1 MKILHLDSNHGMI
14 MKSLSAWGL
23 KNDIDLT
30 SSKAEIGNIIGA
42 YHGLVIRSRIK
53 IDKDLIDK
61 AVNLKF
67 VARVGSGTENIDCEY
82 LMKKNIELIT
92 SGEGNSNAVGE
103 HTIGLLLDLSKKITK
118 SHIDL
123 QSNLRKREENRGF
136 EIEGKTIGI
145 IGYGK
150 TGKSF
155 ARKLLGFNC
164 NVIFNDLKKNLEDEY
179 AKSVTISE
187 LKEKSDIISIHTDLN
202 KLSHHLINKKFIS
215 DCKKPIYLL
224 NTSRGECVNT
234 EDLIFALKDGKVSGA
249 GLDVLENETKSFFS
263 LNDDDSFEEIKK
275 FENVILTPHTAGWSN
290 ESKIKLAEVT
300 VYKIKKFLG
309 RKN

>member
-1 MKILHLDSNHGMI
+1 MKILHLDSNHSMI
-14 MKSLSAWGL
+14 KKSLSALGL

-30 SSKAEIGNIIGA
+30 SNKVEIGNIIGA
-42 YHGLVIRSRIK
+42 YHGLVLRSRIK

-82 LMKKNIELIT
+82 LVKKNIELIT

-103 HTIGLLLDLSKKITK
+103 HTLGLLLDLSKKITK
-118 SHIDL
+118 SHIEI

-150 TGKSF
+150 AGKSF

-164 NVIFNDLKKNLEDEY
+164 NVIFNDLKKDLEDEY

-202 KLSHHLINKKFIS
+202 KLSHHLINKKFIN
-215 DCKKPIYLL
+215 DCKKPFYLL

-234 EDLIFALKDGKVSGA
+234 KDLIFALKDGKVSGA

-263 LNDDDSFEEIKK
+263 LNDDDSFEEMKK
-275 FENVILTPHTAGWSN
+275 FENVILTPHTAGWSH
-290 ESKIKLAEVT
+290 ESKIKLAEIT
-300 VYKIKKFLG
+300 VDKIKKFLG

>member
-1 MKILHLDSNHGMI
+1 MKILHLDINHSMI
-14 MKSLSAWGL
+14 TKSLSTLGL

-30 SSKAEIGNIIGA
+30 SNKFEIGNIIGD
-42 YHGLVIRSRIK
+42 YHGLVVRSRIK
-53 IDKDLIDK
+53 IDKNLIDK

-82 LMKKNIELIT
+82 LVKKNIELIT

-103 HTIGLLLDLSKKITK
+103 HTLGLLLDLSKKITK
-118 SHIDL
+118 SYIEI

-150 TGKSF
+150 AGKSF

-164 NVIFNDLKKNLEDEY
+164 IVIFNDLKKDLEDEY

-202 KLSHHLINKKFIS
+202 KLSHHLINKKFIN
-215 DCKKPIYLL
+215 DCKKPFYLL

-234 EDLIFALKDGKVSGA
+234 KDLIFALKDGKVSGA

-263 LNDDDSFEEIKK
+263 LNDDDSFEEMKK
-275 FENVILTPHTAGWSN
+275 FENVILTPHTAGWSH
-290 ESKIKLAEVT
+290 ESKIKLAEIT
-300 VYKIKKFLG
+300 VDKIKKFLG

>member
-14 MKSLSAWGL
+14 KKSLSALGL

-30 SSKAEIGNIIGA
+30 SNKVEIGNIIGA
-42 YHGLVIRSRIK
+42 YDGLIVRSRIK
-53 IDKDLIDK
+53 IDKNLIDK

-103 HTIGLLLDLSKKITK
+103 HTLGLLLDLSKKITK
-118 SHIDL
+118 SHIEI

-164 NVIFNDLKKNLEDEY
+164 NVIFNDLKKDLEDEY
-179 AKSVTISE
+179 AKPVTISE
-187 LKEKSDIISIHTDLN
+187 LKEKSDVISIHTDLN
-202 KLSHHLINKKFIS
+202 KLSHHLINEKFIS
-215 DCKKPIYLL
+215 DCKKPFYLL

-234 EDLIFALKDGKVSGA
+234 KDLIFALKDGKVSGA

-275 FENVILTPHTAGWSN
+275 FENVILTPHTAGWSY
-290 ESKIKLAEVT
+290 ESKIKLAEIT
-300 VYKIKKFLG
+300 VDKIKKFLG

>member
-1 MKILHLDSNHGMI
+1 MPQL
-14 MKSLSAWGL
+14 A
-23 KNDIDLT
+23 
-30 SSKAEIGNIIGA
+30 
-42 YHGLVIRSRIK
+42 
-53 IDKDLIDK
+53 
-61 AVNLKF
+61 
-67 VARVGSGTENIDCEY
+67 
-82 LMKKNIELIT
+82 
-92 SGEGNSNAVGE
+92 
-103 HTIGLLLDLSKKITK
+103 LSKKITK
-118 SHIDL
+118 SHIEI

-164 NVIFNDLKKNLEDEY
+164 NVIFNDLKKDLEDEY
-179 AKSVTISE
+179 AKPVTISE
-187 LKEKSDIISIHTDLN
+187 LKEKSDVISIHTDLN
-202 KLSHHLINKKFIS
+202 KLSHHLINEKFIN
-215 DCKKPIYLL
+215 DCKKPFYLL

-263 LNDDDSFEEIKK
+263 LNDDNSFEEIKK
-275 FENVILTPHTAGWSN
+275 FENVILTPHTAGWSY
-290 ESKIKLAEVT
+290 ESKIKLAEIT
-300 VYKIKKFLG
+300 VDKIKKFLC

>member
-1 MKILHLDSNHGMI
+1 MKILHLDSNHGI
-14 MKSLSAWGL
+14 IKKSLSTWGL

-30 SSKAEIGNIIGA
+30 SSKAEIENKIGA
-42 YHGLVIRSRIK
+42 YHGLIIRSRIK

-82 LMKKNIELIT
+82 LVKKNIELIT
-92 SGEGNSNAVGE
+92 SGEGNANAVGE
-103 HTIGLLLDLSKKITK
+103 HTLGLLLDLSKKITK
-118 SHIDL
+118 SHIEM
-123 QSNLRKREENRGF
+123 QNNLRKREENRGL

-150 TGKSF
+150 TGKTF

-164 NVIFNDLKKNLEDEY
+164 NVIFSDLKKDLGDEY
-179 AKSVTISE
+179 AKQVTVSE
-187 LKEKSDIISIHTDLN
+187 LKEKSDVISIHTDLN
-202 KLSHHLINKKFIS
+202 KLSHHLINKKFIN
-215 DCKKPIYLL
+215 DCKKPFYLL

-234 EDLIFALKDGKVSGA
+234 EDLILALKDGKVSGA

-263 LNDDDSFEEIKK
+263 LNNDVSFEEIKK
-275 FENVILTPHTAGWSN
+275 FENVILTPHTAGWSY
-290 ESKIKLAEVT
+290 ESKIKLAEIT
-300 VYKIKKFLG
+300 LDKIKKFLG

>member
-1 MKILHLDSNHGMI
+1 MKILHLDSNHSMI
-14 MKSLSAWGL
+14 KKSLSALGL

-30 SSKAEIGNIIGA
+30 SNKVEIGNIIGA
-42 YHGLVIRSRIK
+42 YHGLVLRSRIK

-82 LMKKNIELIT
+82 LVKKNIELIT

-103 HTIGLLLDLSKKITK
+103 HTLGLLLDLSKKITK
-118 SHIDL
+118 SHIEI

-150 TGKSF
+150 AGKSF

-164 NVIFNDLKKNLEDEY
+164 NVIFNDLKKDLEDEY

-202 KLSHHLINKKFIS
+202 KLSHHLINKKFII
-215 DCKKPIYLL
+215 DCKKPFYLL

-234 EDLIFALKDGKVSGA
+234 KDLIFALKDGKVSGA

-263 LNDDDSFEEIKK
+263 LNDDASFEEIKK
-275 FENVILTPHTAGWSN
+275 FENIILTPHTAGWSY
-290 ESKIKLAEVT
+290 ESKIKLAEIT
-300 VYKIKKFLG
+300 VDKIKKFLG

>member
-1 MKILHLDSNHGMI
+1 MKILHLDSNHSMI
-14 MKSLSAWGL
+14 KKSLSALGL

-30 SSKAEIGNIIGA
+30 SSKVEIGNIIGA
-42 YHGLVIRSRIK
+42 YHGLVLRSRIK

-82 LMKKNIELIT
+82 LVKKNIELIT

-103 HTIGLLLDLSKKITK
+103 HTLGLLLDLSKKITK
-118 SHIDL
+118 SYIEI

-150 TGKSF
+150 AGKSF

-164 NVIFNDLKKNLEDEY
+164 NVIFNDLKKDLEDEY

-202 KLSHHLINKKFIS
+202 KLSHHLINKKFIN
-215 DCKKPIYLL
+215 DCKKPFYLL

-234 EDLIFALKDGKVSGA
+234 KDLIFALKDGKVSGA

-263 LNDDDSFEEIKK
+263 LNDDDSFEEMKK

-290 ESKIKLAEVT
+290 ESKIKLAEIT
-300 VYKIKKFLG
+300 VDKIKKFLG

>member
-14 MKSLSAWGL
+14 KKSLSALGL

-30 SSKAEIGNIIGA
+30 SSKVEIGNIIGA
-42 YHGLVIRSRIK
+42 YHGLVLRSRIK

-67 VARVGSGTENIDCEY
+67 IARVGSGTENIDREY
-82 LMKKNIELIT
+82 LVKKNIELIT

-103 HTIGLLLDLSKKITK
+103 HTLGLLLALSKKITK
-118 SHIDL
+118 SHIEI

-150 TGKSF
+150 AGKSF

-164 NVIFNDLKKNLEDEY
+164 NVIFNDLKKDLEDEY
-179 AKSVTISE
+179 AKPVTISE
-187 LKEKSDIISIHTDLN
+187 LKEKSDVISIHTDLN
-202 KLSHHLINKKFIS
+202 KLSHHLINKKFIN
-215 DCKKPIYLL
+215 DCKKPFYLL

-263 LNDDDSFEEIKK
+263 LNDDNSFEEIKK
-275 FENVILTPHTAGWSN
+275 FENVILTPHTAGWSY
-290 ESKIKLAEVT
+290 ESKIKLAEIT
-300 VYKIKKFLG
+300 VDKIKKFLC

>member
-1 MKILHLDSNHGMI
+1 MKILHLDSNHSMI
-14 MKSLSAWGL
+14 KKSLSALGL

-30 SSKAEIGNIIGA
+30 SSKVEIGNIIGA
-42 YHGLVIRSRIK
+42 YHGLVLRSRIK

-67 VARVGSGTENIDCEY
+67 IARVGSGTENIDREY
-82 LMKKNIELIT
+82 LVKKNIELIT

-103 HTIGLLLDLSKKITK
+103 HTLGLLLDLSKKITK
-118 SHIDL
+118 SHIEI

-155 ARKLLGFNC
+155 ARKLSGFNC
-164 NVIFNDLKKNLEDEY
+164 TVIFHDLKKGLGDEY
-179 AKSVTISE
+179 AKQVTISE
-187 LKEKSDIISIHTDLN
+187 LKEKSEVISIHTDLN
-202 KLSHHLINKKFIS
+202 KLSHHLINKKFIN
-215 DCKKPIYLL
+215 DCKKTFYFL

-234 EDLIFALKDGKVSGA
+234 EDLIYGLKNGKISGA
-249 GLDVLENETKSFFS
+249 GLDVLENETKSFFD
-263 LNDDDSFEEIKK
+263 LTDDDIIDRIKEFK
-275 FENVILTPHTAGWSN
+275 NVILTPHIAGWSY
-290 ESKIKLAEVT
+290 ESKIKMAEIT
-300 VYKIKKFLG
+300 VDKIKKFLA

>member
-1 MKILHLDSNHGMI
+1 MKILHLDINHSMI
-14 MKSLSAWGL
+14 TKSLSTLGL

-30 SSKAEIGNIIGA
+30 SNKFEIGNIIGD
-42 YHGLVIRSRIK
+42 YHGLVVRSRIK
-53 IDKDLIDK
+53 IDKNLIDK

-82 LMKKNIELIT
+82 LVKKNIELIT

-103 HTIGLLLDLSKKITK
+103 HTLGLLLDLSKKITK
-118 SHIDL
+118 SYIEI
-123 QSNLRKREENRGF
+123 QSNLRRREENRGF

-150 TGKSF
+150 AGKSF

-164 NVIFNDLKKNLEDEY
+164 NVIFNDLKKDLEDEY

-202 KLSHHLINKKFIS
+202 KLSHHLINKKFIN
-215 DCKKPIYLL
+215 DCKKPFYLL

-234 EDLIFALKDGKVSGA
+234 KDLIFALKDGKVSGA

-263 LNDDDSFEEIKK
+263 LNDDDSFEEMKK
-275 FENVILTPHTAGWSN
+275 FENVILTPHTAGWSH
-290 ESKIKLAEVT
+290 ESKIKLAEIT
-300 VYKIKKFLG
+300 VDKIKKFLG

>member
-14 MKSLSAWGL
+14 KKSLSALGL

-30 SSKAEIGNIIGA
+30 SSKVEIGNIIGA
-42 YHGLVIRSRIK
+42 YHGLVLRSRIK

-67 VARVGSGTENIDCEY
+67 IARVGSGTENIDREY
-82 LMKKNIELIT
+82 LVKKNIELIT

-103 HTIGLLLDLSKKITK
+103 HTLGLLLALSKKITK
-118 SHIDL
+118 SHIEI

-164 NVIFNDLKKNLEDEY
+164 NVIFNDLKKDLEDEY
-179 AKSVTISE
+179 AKPVTISE
-187 LKEKSDIISIHTDLN
+187 LKEKSDVISIHTDLN
-202 KLSHHLINKKFIS
+202 KLSHHLINEKFIN
-215 DCKKPIYLL
+215 DCKKPFYLL

-263 LNDDDSFEEIKK
+263 LNDDNSFEEIKK
-275 FENVILTPHTAGWSN
+275 FENVILTPHTAGWSY
-290 ESKIKLAEVT
+290 ESKIKLAEIT
-300 VYKIKKFLG
+300 VDKIKKFLC

>member
-1 MKILHLDSNHGMI
+1 MKILHLDSNHSMI
-14 MKSLSAWGL
+14 KKRLSELGL

-30 SSKAEIGNIIGA
+30 SNKAEIENIIDV
-42 YHGLVIRSRIK
+42 YHGLIIRSRIK

-67 VARVGSGTENIDCEY
+67 IARVGSGTENIDCKY
-82 LMKKNIELIT
+82 LMKKNIKLIT

-103 HTIGLLLDLSKKITK
+103 HTLGLLLDLSKKITK
-118 SHIDL
+118 SHIEM
-123 QSNLRKREENRGF
+123 QNNLRKREENRGF

-155 ARKLLGFNC
+155 ARKLSGFNC
-164 NVIFNDLKKNLEDEY
+164 NVIFNDLKKDLGDEY
-179 AKSVTISE
+179 AKQVTISE
-187 LKEKSDIISIHTDLN
+187 LKEKSEVISIHTDLN
-202 KLSHHLINKKFIS
+202 KLSHHLINKKFIN
-215 DCKKPIYLL
+215 DCKKPFYFL

-234 EDLIFALKDGKVSGA
+234 KDLIFGLKNGKISGA
-249 GLDVLENETKSFFS
+249 GLDVLENETKSFFD
-263 LNDDDSFEEIKK
+263 LNEDDIFDRIKK
-275 FENVILTPHTAGWSN
+275 FENVILTPHIAGWSF
-290 ESKIKLAEVT
+290 ESKVKLAEIT
-300 VYKIKKFLG
+300 VDKIKKFLG

>member
-14 MKSLSAWGL
+14 KKSLSALGL

-30 SSKAEIGNIIGA
+30 SNKVEIGNIIGA
-42 YHGLVIRSRIK
+42 YHGLVLRSRIK

-82 LMKKNIELIT
+82 LVKKNIELIT

-103 HTIGLLLDLSKKITK
+103 HTLGLLLDLSKKITK
-118 SHIDL
+118 SHIEM
-123 QSNLRKREENRGF
+123 QNNLRKREENRGF

-150 TGKSF
+150 AGKSF

-164 NVIFNDLKKNLEDEY
+164 NVIFNDLKKDLGDEY
-179 AKSVTISE
+179 AKQVTVSK
-187 LKEKSDIISIHTDLN
+187 LKEKSDVISIHTDLN
-202 KLSHHLINKKFIS
+202 KLSHHLINKKFIN
-215 DCKKPIYLL
+215 DCKKTFYLL

-263 LNDDDSFEEIKK
+263 LNDDVNFEEIKK
-275 FENVILTPHTAGWSN
+275 FENVILTPHTAGWSY
-290 ESKIKLAEVT
+290 ESKIKLAEIT
-300 VYKIKKFLG
+300 VDKIKKFLS

>member
-1 MKILHLDSNHGMI
+1 MKILHLDSNHSMI
-14 MKSLSAWGL
+14 KKSLSALGL

-30 SSKAEIGNIIGA
+30 SNKVEIGNIIGA
-42 YHGLVIRSRIK
+42 YHGLVLRSRIK

-82 LMKKNIELIT
+82 LVKKNIELIT

-103 HTIGLLLDLSKKITK
+103 HTLGLLLDLSKKITK
-118 SHIDL
+118 SHIEI

-150 TGKSF
+150 AGKSF

-164 NVIFNDLKKNLEDEY
+164 NVIFNDLKKDLEDEY

-202 KLSHHLINKKFIS
+202 KLSYHLINKKFIS
-215 DCKKPIYLL
+215 DCKKPFYLL

-234 EDLIFALKDGKVSGA
+234 KDLIFALKDGKVSGA

-263 LNDDDSFEEIKK
+263 LNDDDSFEEMKK
-275 FENVILTPHTAGWSN
+275 FENVILTPHTAGWSY
-290 ESKIKLAEVT
+290 ESKIKLAEIT
-300 VYKIKKFLG
+300 VDKIKKFLG

>member
-14 MKSLSAWGL
+14 KKSLSALGL

-30 SSKAEIGNIIGA
+30 SNKVEIGNIIGA
-42 YHGLVIRSRIK
+42 YDGLIVRSRIK
-53 IDKDLIDK
+53 IDKNLIDK

-82 LMKKNIELIT
+82 LVKKNIELIT

-103 HTIGLLLDLSKKITK
+103 HTLGLLLDLSKKITK
-118 SHIDL
+118 SHIEI

-164 NVIFNDLKKNLEDEY
+164 NVIFNDLKKDLEDEY
-179 AKSVTISE
+179 AKPVTISE
-187 LKEKSDIISIHTDLN
+187 LKEKSDVISIHTDLN
-202 KLSHHLINKKFIS
+202 KLSHHLINEKFIS
-215 DCKKPIYLL
+215 DCKKPFYLL

-234 EDLIFALKDGKVSGA
+234 KDLIFALKDGKVSGA

-275 FENVILTPHTAGWSN
+275 FENVILTPHTAGWSY
-290 ESKIKLAEVT
+290 ESKIKLAEIT
-300 VYKIKKFLG
+300 VDKIKKFLG

>member
-1 MKILHLDSNHGMI
+1 MKILHLDSNHSMI
-14 MKSLSAWGL
+14 KKSLSALGL

-30 SSKAEIGNIIGA
+30 SSKVEIGNIIGA
-42 YHGLVIRSRIK
+42 YHGLVLRSRIK

-67 VARVGSGTENIDCEY
+67 VARVGSGTENIDCKY
-82 LMKKNIELIT
+82 LVKKNIELIT

-103 HTIGLLLDLSKKITK
+103 HTLGLLLDLSKKITK
-118 SHIDL
+118 SYIEI

-150 TGKSF
+150 AGKSF

-164 NVIFNDLKKNLEDEY
+164 NVIFNDLKKDLEDEY

-202 KLSHHLINKKFIS
+202 KLSHHLINKKFIN
-215 DCKKPIYLL
+215 DCKKPFYLL

-234 EDLIFALKDGKVSGA
+234 KDLIFALKDGKVSGA

-263 LNDDDSFEEIKK
+263 LNDDDSFEEMKK
-275 FENVILTPHTAGWSN
+275 FENVILTPHTAGWSH
-290 ESKIKLAEVT
+290 ESKIKLAEIT
-300 VYKIKKFLG
+300 VDKIKKFLG

>member
-1 MKILHLDSNHGMI
+1 MKILHLDINHSMI
-14 MKSLSAWGL
+14 TKSLSTLGL

-30 SSKAEIGNIIGA
+30 SNKFEIGNIIGD
-42 YHGLVIRSRIK
+42 YHGLVVRSRIK
-53 IDKDLIDK
+53 IDKNLIDK

-92 SGEGNSNAVGE
+92 SGEGSSNAVGE
-103 HTIGLLLDLSKKITK
+103 HTLGLLLDLSKKITK
-118 SHIDL
+118 SHIEI

-150 TGKSF
+150 AGKSF

-164 NVIFNDLKKNLEDEY
+164 NVIFNDLKKDIGDEY
-179 AKSVTISE
+179 AKQVTISE
-187 LKEKSDIISIHTDLN
+187 LKEKSDVISIHTDLN
-202 KLSHHLINKKFIS
+202 KLSHHLINKKFIN
-215 DCKKPIYLL
+215 DCKKTFYLL

-263 LNDDDSFEEIKK
+263 LNDDVNFEEIKK
-275 FENVILTPHTAGWSN
+275 FENVILTPHTAGWSY
-290 ESKIKLAEVT
+290 ESKIKLAEIT
-300 VYKIKKFLG
+300 VDKIKKFLS

>member
-1 MKILHLDSNHGMI
+1 MKILHLDINHSMI
-14 MKSLSAWGL
+14 KKSLSTLGL

-30 SSKAEIGNIIGA
+30 SNKVEIGNIIGD
-42 YHGLVIRSRIK
+42 YHGLVVRSRIK
-53 IDKDLIDK
+53 IDKNLIDK

-103 HTIGLLLDLSKKITK
+103 HTLGLLLDLSKKITK
-118 SHIDL
+118 SHIEM
-123 QSNLRKREENRGF
+123 QNSLRKREENRGF
-136 EIEGKTIGI
+136 EIQGKTIGI

-155 ARKLLGFNC
+155 ARKLSGFNC
-164 NVIFNDLKKNLEDEY
+164 TVIFHDLKKGLGDEY
-179 AKSVTISE
+179 AKQVTISE
-187 LKEKSDIISIHTDLN
+187 LKEKSEVISIHTDLN
-202 KLSHHLINKKFIS
+202 KLSHHLINKKFIN
-215 DCKKPIYLL
+215 DCKKTFYFL

-234 EDLIFALKDGKVSGA
+234 EDLIYGLKNGKISGA
-249 GLDVLENETKSFFS
+249 GLDVLENETKSFFD
-263 LNDDDSFEEIKK
+263 LTDDDIIDRIKK
-275 FENVILTPHTAGWSN
+275 FKNVILTPHIAGWSY
-290 ESKIKLAEVT
+290 ESKIKMAEIT
-300 VYKIKKFLG
+300 VDKIKKFLG

>member
-14 MKSLSAWGL
+14 KKSLSALGL

-30 SSKAEIGNIIGA
+30 SSKVEIGNIIGA
-42 YHGLVIRSRIK
+42 YHGLVLRSRIK

-67 VARVGSGTENIDCEY
+67 IARVGSGTENIDREY
-82 LMKKNIELIT
+82 LVKKNIELIT

-103 HTIGLLLDLSKKITK
+103 HTLGLLLALSKKITK
-118 SHIDL
+118 SHIEI

-150 TGKSF
+150 AGKSF

-164 NVIFNDLKKNLEDEY
+164 NVIFNDLKKDLEDEY
-179 AKSVTISE
+179 AKPVTISE
-187 LKEKSDIISIHTDLN
+187 LKEKSDVISIHTDLN
-202 KLSHHLINKKFIS
+202 KLSHHLINEKFIN
-215 DCKKPIYLL
+215 DCKKPFYLL

-263 LNDDDSFEEIKK
+263 LNDDNSFEEIKK
-275 FENVILTPHTAGWSN
+275 FENVILTPHTAGWSY
-290 ESKIKLAEVT
+290 ESKIKLAEIT
-300 VYKIKKFLG
+300 VDKIKKFLC

>member
-1 MKILHLDSNHGMI
+1 MKILHLDSNHSMI
-14 MKSLSAWGL
+14 KKSLSALGL

-30 SSKAEIGNIIGA
+30 SSKVEIGNIIGA
-42 YHGLVIRSRIK
+42 YHGLVLRSRIK

-82 LMKKNIELIT
+82 LVKKNIELIT

-103 HTIGLLLDLSKKITK
+103 HTLGLLLDLSKKITK
-118 SHIDL
+118 SYIEI

-150 TGKSF
+150 AGKSF

-164 NVIFNDLKKNLEDEY
+164 NVIFNDLKKDLEDEY

-202 KLSHHLINKKFIS
+202 KLSHHLINKKFIN
-215 DCKKPIYLL
+215 DCKKPFYLL

-234 EDLIFALKDGKVSGA
+234 KDLIFALKDGKVSGA

-263 LNDDDSFEEIKK
+263 LNDDDSFEEMKK
-275 FENVILTPHTAGWSN
+275 FENVILTPHTAGWSH
-290 ESKIKLAEVT
+290 ESKIKLAEIT
-300 VYKIKKFLG
+300 VDKIKKFLG

>member
-14 MKSLSAWGL
+14 KKSLSALGL

-30 SSKAEIGNIIGA
+30 SNKVEIGNIIGA
-42 YHGLVIRSRIK
+42 YHGLVLRSRIK

-67 VARVGSGTENIDCEY
+67 IARVGSGTENIDREY

-103 HTIGLLLDLSKKITK
+103 HTLGLLLDLSKKITK
-118 SHIDL
+118 SHIEI

-164 NVIFNDLKKNLEDEY
+164 NVIFNDLKKDLEDEY
-179 AKSVTISE
+179 AKPVTISE
-187 LKEKSDIISIHTDLN
+187 LKEKSDVISIHTDLN
-202 KLSHHLINKKFIS
+202 KLSHHLINEKFII
-215 DCKKPIYLL
+215 DCKKPFYLL

-234 EDLIFALKDGKVSGA
+234 EDLIFALKDGKVLGA

-275 FENVILTPHTAGWSN
+275 FENIILTPHTAGWSY
-290 ESKIKLAEVT
+290 ESKIKLAEIT
-300 VYKIKKFLG
+300 VDKIKKFLG

>member
-14 MKSLSAWGL
+14 KKSLSALGL

-30 SSKAEIGNIIGA
+30 SSKVEIGNIIGA
-42 YHGLVIRSRIK
+42 YHGLVLRSRIK

-67 VARVGSGTENIDCEY
+67 IARVGSGTENIDREY
-82 LMKKNIELIT
+82 LVKKNIELIT

-103 HTIGLLLDLSKKITK
+103 HTLGLLLALSKKITK
-118 SHIDL
+118 SHIEI

-164 NVIFNDLKKNLEDEY
+164 NVIFNDLKKDLEDEY
-179 AKSVTISE
+179 AKPVTISE
-187 LKEKSDIISIHTDLN
+187 LKEKSDVISIHTDLN
-202 KLSHHLINKKFIS
+202 KLSHHLINEKFIN
-215 DCKKPIYLL
+215 DCKKPFYLL

-263 LNDDDSFEEIKK
+263 LNDDDSFDEIKK
-275 FENVILTPHTAGWSN
+275 FENVILTPHTAGWSY
-290 ESKIKLAEVT
+290 ESKIKLAEIT
-300 VYKIKKFLG
+300 VDKIKKFLC

>member
-14 MKSLSAWGL
+14 KKSLSALGL

-30 SSKAEIGNIIGA
+30 SNKVEIGNIIGA
-42 YHGLVIRSRIK
+42 YDGLIVRSRIK
-53 IDKDLIDK
+53 IDKNLIDK

-92 SGEGNSNAVGE
+92 SGEGSSNAVGE
-103 HTIGLLLDLSKKITK
+103 HTLGLLLDLSKKITK
-118 SHIDL
+118 SHIEI

-150 TGKSF
+150 AGKSF

-164 NVIFNDLKKNLEDEY
+164 NVIFNDLKKDIGDEY
-179 AKSVTISE
+179 AKQVTISE
-187 LKEKSDIISIHTDLN
+187 LKEKSDVISIHTDLN
-202 KLSHHLINKKFIS
+202 KLSHHLINKKFIN
-215 DCKKPIYLL
+215 DCKKTFYLL

-263 LNDDDSFEEIKK
+263 LNDDVNFEEIKK
-275 FENVILTPHTAGWSN
+275 FENVILTPHTAGWSY
-290 ESKIKLAEVT
+290 ESKIKLAEIT
-300 VYKIKKFLG
+300 VDKIKKFLS

>member
-14 MKSLSAWGL
+14 KKSLSALGL

-30 SSKAEIGNIIGA
+30 SNKVEIGNIIGA
-42 YHGLVIRSRIK
+42 YDGLIVRSRIK
-53 IDKDLIDK
+53 IDKNLIDK

-92 SGEGNSNAVGE
+92 SGEGSSNAVGE
-103 HTIGLLLDLSKKITK
+103 HTLGLLLDLSKKITK
-118 SHIDL
+118 SHIEI

-150 TGKSF
+150 AGKSF

-164 NVIFNDLKKNLEDEY
+164 NVIFNDLKKDLEDEY

-202 KLSHHLINKKFIS
+202 KLSHHLINKKFIN
-215 DCKKPIYLL
+215 DCKKPFYLL

-234 EDLIFALKDGKVSGA
+234 KDLIFALKDGKVSGA

-263 LNDDDSFEEIKK
+263 LNDDDSFEEMKK
-275 FENVILTPHTAGWSN
+275 FENVILTPHTAGWSH
-290 ESKIKLAEVT
+290 ESKIKLAEIT
-300 VYKIKKFLG
+300 VDKIKKFLG

>member
-14 MKSLSAWGL
+14 KKSLSALGL

-30 SSKAEIGNIIGA
+30 SNKVEIGNIIGA
-42 YHGLVIRSRIK
+42 YHGLVLRSRIK

-67 VARVGSGTENIDCEY
+67 IARVGSGTENIDCEY

-103 HTIGLLLDLSKKITK
+103 HTLGLLLDLSKKITK
-118 SHIDL
+118 SHIEI

-164 NVIFNDLKKNLEDEY
+164 NVIFNDLKKDLEDEY
-179 AKSVTISE
+179 AKPVTISE

-202 KLSHHLINKKFIS
+202 KLSHDLINKKFIN
-215 DCKKPIYLL
+215 DCKKPFYLL

-234 EDLIFALKDGKVSGA
+234 KDLIFALKDGKVSGA

-275 FENVILTPHTAGWSN
+275 FENVILTPHTAGWSY
-290 ESKIKLAEVT
+290 ESKIKLAEIT
-300 VYKIKKFLG
+300 VDKIKKFLG

>member
-14 MKSLSAWGL
+14 KKSLSALGL

-30 SSKAEIGNIIGA
+30 SNKVEIGNIIGA
-42 YHGLVIRSRIK
+42 YDGLIVRSRIK
-53 IDKDLIDK
+53 IDKNLIDK

-103 HTIGLLLDLSKKITK
+103 HTLGLLLDLSKKITK
-118 SHIDL
+118 SHIEM

-150 TGKSF
+150 AGKSF

-164 NVIFNDLKKNLEDEY
+164 NVIFNDLKKDLEDEY

-202 KLSHHLINKKFIS
+202 KLSHHLINKKFIN
-215 DCKKPIYLL
+215 DCKKPFYLL

-234 EDLIFALKDGKVSGA
+234 KDLIFALKDGKVSGA

-263 LNDDDSFEEIKK
+263 LNDDDSFEEMKK
-275 FENVILTPHTAGWSN
+275 FENVILTPHTAGWSH
-290 ESKIKLAEVT
+290 ESKIKLAEIT
-300 VYKIKKFLG
+300 VDKIKKFLG

>member
-1 MKILHLDSNHGMI
+1 MKILHLDSNHSMI
-14 MKSLSAWGL
+14 KKSLSALGL

-30 SSKAEIGNIIGA
+30 SSKVEIGNIIGA
-42 YHGLVIRSRIK
+42 YHGLVLRSRIK

-67 VARVGSGTENIDCEY
+67 VARVGSGTENIDCKY
-82 LMKKNIELIT
+82 LVKKNIELIT

-103 HTIGLLLDLSKKITK
+103 HTLGLLLDLSKKITK
-118 SHIDL
+118 SHIEM
-123 QSNLRKREENRGF
+123 QNNLRKREENRGF

-150 TGKSF
+150 AGKSF

-164 NVIFNDLKKNLEDEY
+164 NVIFNDLKKDLEDEY

-202 KLSHHLINKKFIS
+202 KLSHHLINKKFIN
-215 DCKKPIYLL
+215 DCKKPFYLL

-290 ESKIKLAEVT
+290 
-300 VYKIKKFLG
+300 
-309 RKN
+309 

>member
-1 MKILHLDSNHGMI
+1 MKILHLDINHSMI
-14 MKSLSAWGL
+14 TKSLSTLGL

-30 SSKAEIGNIIGA
+30 SNKFEIGNIIGD
-42 YHGLVIRSRIK
+42 YHGLVVRSRIK
-53 IDKDLIDK
+53 IDKNLIDK

-82 LMKKNIELIT
+82 LVKKNIELIT

-103 HTIGLLLDLSKKITK
+103 HTLGLLLDLSKKITK
-118 SHIDL
+118 SYIEI

-150 TGKSF
+150 AGKSF

-164 NVIFNDLKKNLEDEY
+164 NVIFNDLKKDLEDEY

-202 KLSHHLINKKFIS
+202 KLSHHLINKKFIN
-215 DCKKPIYLL
+215 DCKKPFYLL

-234 EDLIFALKDGKVSGA
+234 KDLIFALKDGKVSGA

-263 LNDDDSFEEIKK
+263 LNDDDSFEEMKK
-275 FENVILTPHTAGWSN
+275 FENVILTPHTAGWSH
-290 ESKIKLAEVT
+290 ESKIKLAEIT
-300 VYKIKKFLG
+300 VDKIKKFLG

>member
-1 MKILHLDSNHGMI
+1 MKILHLDSNHSMI
-14 MKSLSAWGL
+14 KKSLSALGL

-30 SSKAEIGNIIGA
+30 SNKVEIGNIIGA
-42 YHGLVIRSRIK
+42 YDGLIVRSRIK
-53 IDKDLIDK
+53 IDKNLIDK

-92 SGEGNSNAVGE
+92 SGEGSSNAVGE
-103 HTIGLLLDLSKKITK
+103 HTLGLLLDLSKKITK
-118 SHIDL
+118 SHIEI

-150 TGKSF
+150 AGKSF

-164 NVIFNDLKKNLEDEY
+164 NVIFNDLKKDIGDEY
-179 AKSVTISE
+179 AKQVTISE
-187 LKEKSDIISIHTDLN
+187 LKEKSDVISIHTDLN
-202 KLSHHLINKKFIS
+202 KLSHHLINKKFIN
-215 DCKKPIYLL
+215 DCKKTFYLL

-263 LNDDDSFEEIKK
+263 LNDDVNFEEIKK
-275 FENVILTPHTAGWSN
+275 FENVILTPHTAGWSY
-290 ESKIKLAEVT
+290 ESKIKLAEIT
-300 VYKIKKFLG
+300 VDKIKKFLS

>member
-1 MKILHLDSNHGMI
+1 MKILHLDSNHSMI
-14 MKSLSAWGL
+14 RKNLTALGL

-30 SSKAEIGNIIGA
+30 SNKVEIGNIIGA
-42 YHGLVIRSRIK
+42 YHGLVLRSRIK

-67 VARVGSGTENIDCEY
+67 IARVGSGTENIDREY

-103 HTIGLLLDLSKKITK
+103 HTLGLLLDLSKKITK
-118 SHIDL
+118 SHIEI

-164 NVIFNDLKKNLEDEY
+164 NVIFNDLKKDLEDEY

-202 KLSHHLINKKFIS
+202 KLSHHLINEKFIS
-215 DCKKPIYLL
+215 DCKKPFYLL

-234 EDLIFALKDGKVSGA
+234 KDLIFALKDGKVSGA

-275 FENVILTPHTAGWSN
+275 FENVILTPHTAGWSY
-290 ESKIKLAEVT
+290 ESKIKLAEIT
-300 VYKIKKFLG
+300 VDKIKKFLC

>member
-1 MKILHLDSNHGMI
+1 MKVLHLDNNHGMI
-14 MKSLSAWGL
+14 KKSLSAWGL

-61 AVNLKF
+61 AINLKF

-82 LMKKNIELIT
+82 LVKKNIELIT

-103 HTIGLLLDLSKKITK
+103 HTLGLLLDLSKKITK
-118 SHIDL
+118 SHIEM
-123 QSNLRKREENRGF
+123 QTNFRKREENRGF

-164 NVIFNDLKKNLEDEY
+164 NVIFNDLKKDLEDEY
-179 AKSVTISE
+179 AKPVTISD
-187 LKEKSDIISIHTDLN
+187 LKEKSDVISIHTDLN
-202 KLSHHLINKKFIS
+202 KLSHHLINKKFIN
-215 DCKKPIYLL
+215 DCEKPFYLL

-234 EDLIFALKDGKVSGA
+234 EDLIFALKDGKISGA

-263 LNDDDSFEEIKK
+263 LNDDVSFEVLKK
-275 FENVILTPHTAGWSN
+275 FGNVILTPHTAGWSY
-290 ESKIKLAEVT
+290 ESKIKLAEIT
-300 VYKIKKFLG
+300 VNKIKKFLG

>member
-1 MKILHLDSNHGMI
+1 MKILHLDSNHSMI
-14 MKSLSAWGL
+14 KKSLSALGL

-30 SSKAEIGNIIGA
+30 SNKVEIGNIIGA
-42 YHGLVIRSRIK
+42 YHGLVLRSRIK

-82 LMKKNIELIT
+82 LVKKNIELIT

-103 HTIGLLLDLSKKITK
+103 HTLGLLLDLSKKITK
-118 SHIDL
+118 SHIEI

-150 TGKSF
+150 AGKSF

-164 NVIFNDLKKNLEDEY
+164 NVIFNDLKKDLGDEY
-179 AKSVTISE
+179 AKQVTVSK

-202 KLSHHLINKKFIS
+202 KLSHHLINKKFII
-215 DCKKPIYLL
+215 DCKKPFYLL

-234 EDLIFALKDGKVSGA
+234 KDLIFALKDGKVSGA

-263 LNDDDSFEEIKK
+263 LNDDDSFEEMKK
-275 FENVILTPHTAGWSN
+275 FENVILTPHTAGWSY
-290 ESKIKLAEVT
+290 ESKIKLAEIT
-300 VYKIKKFLG
+300 VDKIKKFLC

>member
-1 MKILHLDSNHGMI
+1 MKILHLDINHSMI
-14 MKSLSAWGL
+14 TKSLSTLGL

-30 SSKAEIGNIIGA
+30 SNKFEIGNIIGD
-42 YHGLVIRSRIK
+42 YHGLVVRSRIK
-53 IDKDLIDK
+53 IDKNLIDK

-103 HTIGLLLDLSKKITK
+103 HTLGLLLDLSKKITK
-118 SHIDL
+118 SHIEM

-136 EIEGKTIGI
+136 EIQGKTIGI

-155 ARKLLGFNC
+155 ARKLSGFNC
-164 NVIFNDLKKNLEDEY
+164 TVIFHDLKKGLGDEY
-179 AKSVTISE
+179 AKQVTISE
-187 LKEKSDIISIHTDLN
+187 LKEKSEVISIHTDLN
-202 KLSHHLINKKFIS
+202 KLSHHLINKKFIN
-215 DCKKPIYLL
+215 DCKKTFYFL

-234 EDLIFALKDGKVSGA
+234 EDLIYGLKNGKISGA
-249 GLDVLENETKSFFS
+249 GLDVLENETKSFFD
-263 LNDDDSFEEIKK
+263 LTDDDIIDRIKEFK
-275 FENVILTPHTAGWSN
+275 NVILTPHIAGWSY
-290 ESKIKLAEVT
+290 ESKIKMAEIT
-300 VYKIKKFLG
+300 VDKIKKFLG

>member
-1 MKILHLDSNHGMI
+1 MKILHLDSNHGI
-14 MKSLSAWGL
+14 IKKSLSTWGL

-30 SSKAEIGNIIGA
+30 SSKAEIENKIGA
-42 YHGLVIRSRIK
+42 YHGLIIRSRIK

-82 LMKKNIELIT
+82 LVKKNIELIT
-92 SGEGNSNAVGE
+92 SGEGNANAVGE
-103 HTIGLLLDLSKKITK
+103 HTLGLLLDLSKKITK
-118 SHIDL
+118 SHIEM
-123 QSNLRKREENRGF
+123 QNNLRKREENRGL

-150 TGKSF
+150 TGKTF

-164 NVIFNDLKKNLEDEY
+164 NVIFSDLKKDLGDEY
-179 AKSVTISE
+179 AKQVTVSE
-187 LKEKSDIISIHTDLN
+187 LKEKSDVISIHTDLN
-202 KLSHHLINKKFIS
+202 KLSHHLINKKFIN
-215 DCKKPIYLL
+215 DCKKPFYLL

-234 EDLIFALKDGKVSGA
+234 EDLILALKDGKVSGA

-263 LNDDDSFEEIKK
+263 LNNDVSFEEIKK
-275 FENVILTPHTAGWSN
+275 FENVILTPHTAGWSY
-290 ESKIKLAEVT
+290 ESKIKLAEIT
-300 VYKIKKFLG
+300 VDKIKKFLG

>member
-14 MKSLSAWGL
+14 KKSLSALGL

-30 SSKAEIGNIIGA
+30 SNKVEIGNIIGA
-42 YHGLVIRSRIK
+42 YHGLVLRSRIK

-67 VARVGSGTENIDCEY
+67 VARVGSGTENIDREY
-82 LMKKNIELIT
+82 LVKKNIELIT

-103 HTIGLLLDLSKKITK
+103 HTLGLLLDLSKKITK
-118 SHIDL
+118 SHIEI

-164 NVIFNDLKKNLEDEY
+164 NVIFNDLKKDLEDEY
-179 AKSVTISE
+179 AKPVTISE
-187 LKEKSDIISIHTDLN
+187 LKEKSDVISIHTDLN
-202 KLSHHLINKKFIS
+202 KLSHHLINKKFIN
-215 DCKKPIYLL
+215 DCKKTFYLL

-263 LNDDDSFEEIKK
+263 LNDDDSFEEMKK
-275 FENVILTPHTAGWSN
+275 FENVILTPHTAGWSY
-290 ESKIKLAEVT
+290 ESKIKLAEIT
-300 VYKIKKFLG
+300 VDKIKKFLC

>member
-1 MKILHLDSNHGMI
+1 MI
-14 MKSLSAWGL
+14 KKSLSTLGL

-30 SSKAEIGNIIGA
+30 SNKVEIGNIIGD
-42 YHGLVIRSRIK
+42 YHGLVVRSRIK
-53 IDKDLIDK
+53 IDKNLIDK

-103 HTIGLLLDLSKKITK
+103 HTLGLLLDLSKKITK
-118 SHIDL
+118 SHIEM

-136 EIEGKTIGI
+136 EIQGKTIGI

-155 ARKLLGFNC
+155 ARKLSGFNC
-164 NVIFNDLKKNLEDEY
+164 TVIFHDLKKGLGDEY
-179 AKSVTISE
+179 AKQVTISE
-187 LKEKSDIISIHTDLN
+187 LKEKSEVISIHTDLN
-202 KLSHHLINKKFIS
+202 KLSHHLINKKFIN
-215 DCKKPIYLL
+215 DCKKTFYFL

-234 EDLIFALKDGKVSGA
+234 EDLIYGLKNGKISGA
-249 GLDVLENETKSFFS
+249 GLDVLENETKSFFD
-263 LNDDDSFEEIKK
+263 LTDDDIIDRIKEFK
-275 FENVILTPHTAGWSN
+275 NVILTPHIAGWSY
-290 ESKIKLAEVT
+290 ESKIKMAEIT
-300 VYKIKKFLG
+300 VDKIKKFLG

>member
-1 MKILHLDSNHGMI
+1 MKILHLDSNHSMI
-14 MKSLSAWGL
+14 KKSLSALGL

-30 SSKAEIGNIIGA
+30 SNKVEIGNIIGA
-42 YHGLVIRSRIK
+42 YHGLVLRSRIK

-82 LMKKNIELIT
+82 LVKKNIELIT

-103 HTIGLLLDLSKKITK
+103 HTLGLLLDLSKKITK
-118 SHIDL
+118 SHIEI

-164 NVIFNDLKKNLEDEY
+164 NVIFNDLKKDLEDEY
-179 AKSVTISE
+179 AKPVTISE
-187 LKEKSDIISIHTDLN
+187 LKEKSDVISIHTDLN
-202 KLSHHLINKKFIS
+202 KLSHHLINEKFIS
-215 DCKKPIYLL
+215 DCKKPFYLL

-234 EDLIFALKDGKVSGA
+234 KDLIFALKDGKVSGA

-263 LNDDDSFEEIKK
+263 LNDDDSFEEMKK
-275 FENVILTPHTAGWSN
+275 FENVILTPHTAGWSY
-290 ESKIKLAEVT
+290 ESKIKLAEIT
-300 VYKIKKFLG
+300 VDKIKKFLC